1 MYVWYTTCP
10 WEHSLNGLDGYDK
23 GGREGKER
31 GFYAKVV
38 R

>member
-23 GGREGKER
+23 EGGEERREGLI
-31 GFYAKVV
+31 
-38 R
+38 

>member
-23 GGREGKER
+23 GGGKER
-31 GFYAKVV
+31 REGLIQK
-38 R
+38 